1 VRGQHAPVAGMV
13 LTGGASR
20 RMGVDKIMVNI
31 AGEPCITQIER
42 AIRTVASPCLEIG
55 PGRRSF
61 QSLIEPMPGRG
72 PLAAIAAGGTALRA
86 LGHHGPALVVAGDL
100 PLVTV
105 ALMRWL
111 ATRPGNGSVVPVVE
125 GRGQPL
131 LAWWSHWDLYQAAH
145 TLERGGSSLRGLPGD
160 TGTTIATETM
170 WPSVAT
176 AEIFSDIDTPEDLQ
190 RLELISE
197 ALLDIGT
204 SGSQF
209 GPSR

>member
-1 VRGQHAPVAGMV
+1 MRGQRATVAGLV

-31 AGEPCITQIER
+31 AGEPCITRIER
-42 AIRTVASPCLEIG
+42 AIRAVASPCLEVG
-55 PGRRSF
+55 PGRTSF
-61 QSLIEPMPGRG
+61 QSLIEPTPGRG
-72 PLAAIAAGGTALRA
+72 PLAAIAAGGIALRE

-111 ATRPGNGSVVPVVE
+111 ATRPGNGSVVPMVE

-131 LAWWSHWDLYQAAH
+131 LARWSPRDLYQAAH
-145 TLERGGSSLRGLPGD
+145 KLERGGGSLRGLPGD

-170 WPSVAT
+170 WSSVAT
-176 AEIFSDIDTPEDLQ
+176 PEMFSDIDTPEDLQ
-190 RLELISE
+190 RLDLLSE
-197 ALLDIGT
+197 RLLDL
-204 SGSQF
+204 GSFGSKF